1 MKLPFASLKY
11 SLIPSRYPDVAANG
25 DNIAIFQNGEFLIA
39 GGTNASSPIF
49 ASLINRINELRLN
62 AGKSTVGF
70 INPALYSHPEMLNI
84 SRMGRIL
91 AVGLPGFLLFG
102 AGIR

>member
-39 GGTNASSPIF
+39 GGTSASTPIF

-62 AGKSTVGF
+62 AGKSTK
-70 INPALYSHPEMLNI
+70 IA
-84 SRMGRIL
+84 
-91 AVGLPGFLLFG
+91 A
-102 AGIR
+102 